1 MVGMVNAAVI
11 VTMEAVTAVVTLA
24 NITSNTPT
32 RPLPRLVLH
41 RLHQELRV
49 PLVPEARLTIAHS
62 TRNITELTPMRPTVV
77 TRTM

>member
-1 MVGMVNAAVI
+1 MADMVNAVVI

-24 NITSNTPT
+24 SITSNTPT

-41 RLHQELRV
+41 RLHQERRV

-62 TRNITELTPMRPTVV
+62 TRNITELTPMRPTVA
-77 TRTM
+77 TRTT